1 MLILQSVPAAQ
12 ELPQLYVLGET
23 AAEVKIDSAEENANA
38 AISLAKQARY
48 YLNIFTQDLDA
59 RVYDNAEF
67 ERALFALAR
76 RNPTTR
82 IRILTIDSGAAVRK
96 GHRIVRLAQT
106 LTSSI
111 FIHNPSREHR
121 SEISAFLV
129 ADGNGLLYR
138 NRGTHNHY
146 EASVNF
152 MSPRRA
158 GKLNEFFNEAWEWST
173 PDPQVR
179 RLYI

>member
-23 AAEVKIDSAEENANA
+23 RAEVKIETAEENANA

-48 YLNIFTQDLDA
+48 SLSIFSRDMDA
-59 RVYDNAEF
+59 KVYDNPEF
-67 ERALFALAR
+67 ERCVFELAR
-76 RNPTTR
+76 RHPTTR
-82 IRILTIDSGAAVRK
+82 IRILTMDSTAAVRSS
-96 GHRIVRLAQT
+96 HCLVRLAQT
-106 LTSSI
+106 LTSSV
-111 FIHNPSREHR
+111 FIHNPSPEHCN
-121 SEISAFLV
+121 EISAFLV
-129 ADGNGLLYR
+129 ADGVGLLYR
-138 NRGTHNHY
+138 NRGAHNHY

-152 MSPRRA
+152 MSPQRA
-158 GKLNEFFNEAWEWST
+158 GKLTDFFNEAWEMST